1 MASTFP
7 EIEHLLAWRRGE
19 QPGPL
24 RLHLTVTERCN
35 LRCRSCFMGHLP
47 ASERQREVPAER
59 LTAVV
64 DEAIELGV
72 EEFYLVGGEVFLR
85 KDLVLDL
92 MSRIKAAGRRGEL
105 TTNGT
110 LLDAEDV
117 DRVVA
122 MGWDR
127 LQVSIDGPDA
137 ALNDALRPP
146 DGTFD
151 RAVATLDRLAEA
163 KKRRGAPRPEVHVAT
178 VVSHLNAAHLSE
190 MVDLAA
196 SHGAEEVTFQ
206 ALKDMS
212 EAFADLQLTPG
223 QRADLDDVAARA
235 QARARHH
242 GLATNA
248 GDLRQPTLR
257 QDMTAIDAVF
267 REDVDRIADPLF
279 RAHCFTPWT
288 TLVVHVDGRVSPC
301 WEWRGPD
308 LGDIRDLGLGEI
320 WRGPVFRRWRRDF
333 LANRMPEECSQC
345 CLGFVDHIRWLRLEG
360 LCAAGEYRA
369 AMDLA
374 DRLLVWQPDHR
385 HAVVARAKGLIG
397 LDRPI
402 EAEAWVRHCFDE
414 LFGGRSLERAYLVDV
429 LCDGARLG
437 AAVELGERVAR
448 EAPDEGPVADAAR
461 RLQTRIEVELALST
475 AREDGQ

>member
-35 LRCRSCFMGHLP
+35 LGCRSCFMGHQP
-47 ASERQREVPAER
+47 AGERQREVSDER
-59 LTAVV
+59 LVAVV
-64 DEAIELGV
+64 EEAIGLGV
-72 EEFYLVGGEVFLR
+72 GEFYLVGGEAFLR
-85 KDLVLDL
+85 KDLVLGL
-92 MSRIKAAGRRGEL
+92 MTRIKAAGRRGEL

-110 LLDAEDV
+110 LLDAEDI
-117 DRVVA
+117 DRIVE

-137 ALNDALRPP
+137 AVNDALRPP
-146 DGTFD
+146 GGTFD
-151 RAVATLDRLAEA
+151 KAVATLDRLAAA
-163 KKRRGAPRPEVHVAT
+163 KKRTGSALPEVHVAT
-178 VVSHLNAAHLSE
+178 VVSRTNVSHLPG

-196 SHGAEEVTFQ
+196 AHGAEEVTFQ

-212 EAFADLQLTPG
+212 EEFGDLQLTDD
-223 QRADLDDVAARA
+223 QRADLDGIAAQA
-235 QARARHH
+235 QARARLR

-257 QDMTAIDAVF
+257 RDMTAIDAVF

-308 LGDIRDLGLGEI
+308 LGDVHERSLAAL

-333 LANRMPEECSQC
+333 LAHRMPDRCSQC

-360 LCAAGEYRA
+360 LCAAKEHDA
-369 AMDLA
+369 VLDLA
-374 DRLLVWQPDHR
+374 GRLLAWQPDHR
-385 HAVVARAKGLIG
+385 HAVVARAKGLVG
-397 LDRPI
+397 LGRPL

-414 LFGGRSLERAYLVDV
+414 LLPGRCLERAYLVDV
-429 LCDGARLG
+429 LCDGGRLDT
-437 AAVELGERVAR
+437 AVELGDRVAA
-448 EAPDEGPVADAAR
+448 EAPPDGPVADAAR
-461 RLQTRIEVELALST
+461 RLLARIEAELTRA
-475 AREDGQ
+475 DG